1 MKAADA
7 LRLVDFYSKELEIED
22 YYHTSNTRV
31 RLRVC
36 V

>member
-22 YYHTSNTRV
+22 HLRDKRNLA

>member
-7 LRLVDFYSKELEIED
+7 LRLVDFYSKEIEIED
-22 YYHTSNTRV
+22 YNLSLV

>member
-7 LRLVDFYSKELEIED
+7 LRLVDFYSREIEIED
-22 YYHTSNTRV
+22 HNLSLV

>member
-1 MKAADA
+1 MRAADA

-22 YYHTSNTRV
+22 HFNRAV